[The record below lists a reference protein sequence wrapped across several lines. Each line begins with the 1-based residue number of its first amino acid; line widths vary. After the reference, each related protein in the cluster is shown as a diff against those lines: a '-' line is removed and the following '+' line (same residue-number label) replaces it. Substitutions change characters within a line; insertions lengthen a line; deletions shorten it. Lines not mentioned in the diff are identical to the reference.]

1 MSDNSILDEIHAIRA
16 KLSDQFSGDID
27 AIGRH
32 LRERQSLRG
41 GPTVTR
47 PPKPARKLVV
57 NKRSDADRSGGTN
70 VKPLDRSAAQ

>member
-1 MSDNSILDEIHAIRA
+1 MSDNSILDEIHEIRA
-16 KLSDQFSGDID
+16 KLSDQFGGDFD

-47 PPKPARKLVV
+47 PAKPVRTLVV
-57 NKRSDADRSGGTN
+57 SQRSDEERSAGTS